1 MHPEMKVFNCSIVRG
16 GTSKGIF
23 FEKNDLPVDA
33 DLREKVILAAFGSPD
48 VRQIDGLGGADVL
61 TSKLAIVSPSESPD
75 ADVDYTFGQVS
86 FEQAFIDYK
95 GNCGNI
101 SSGVGPF
108 AIDTGMIPAQEP
120 ITKVRIRQMN
130 SNTILV
136 AEVPVK
142 DGRAQVE
149 GDSHIDGVP
158 GTGAKIT
165 LDWSGTVGA
174 QTGKLLPTGN
184 TKDIIKVGNKEYT
197 VSLVDAGNPLVFI
210 QAKDLGMKGTETTA
224 EIEANGELMKNILA
238 IRAEAAVIF
247 GLTEK
252 AERAEK
258 ESPYNPFFA
267 IVSPPQDYEALN
279 GRHVKAEEIDMVSR
293 LSFMLKM
300 HKTYPIT
307 GTVCTGAASRI
318 PGTVVWDVIRD
329 TAKQDGTLR
338 IGHPGGVIPVETEAV
353 SVEGEIQIKRIG
365 VYRTARKIM
374 DGLVYIK
381 ESYLSAKNGV

>member
-1 MHPEMKVFNCSIVRG
+1 MHPEMKTFNCSIVRG

-23 FEKNDLPVDA
+23 FKENDLPADA
-33 DLREKVILAAFGSPD
+33 ELRDKVILAAFGSPD

-61 TSKLAIVSPSESPD
+61 TSKLAIVGPSKSPD

-86 FEQAFIDYK
+86 FEQPFIDYK

-101 SSGVGPF
+101 SAGVGAF
-108 AIDTGMIPAQEP
+108 AIDAGMVATTEP
-120 ITKVRIRQMN
+120 ITKVRIRLT
-130 SNTILV
+130 NTNRILT
-136 AEVPVK
+136 ADVPVK
-142 DGRAQVE
+142 DGMAQVD
-149 GDSHIDGVP
+149 GDFHIDGVP

-184 TKDIIKVGNKEYT
+184 AKDIIKVEGKEYT

-210 QAKDLGMKGTETTA
+210 KAEDLGMKGTETAA
-224 EIEANGELMKNILA
+224 EIEANSETWETIMK
-238 IRAEAAVIF
+238 IRDEAAVIF
-247 GLTEK
+247 GLTDSVEK
-252 AERAEK
+252 ARK
-258 ESPYNPFFA
+258 DSPYNPFFA

-279 GRHVKAEEIDMVSR
+279 GLQVKAEDVDMVSR

-318 PGTVVWDVIRD
+318 PGTVVWDVMRE
-329 TAKQDGTLR
+329 TAKQDGTFR

-353 SVEGEIQIKRIG
+353 TENGLTEIKRIG

-374 DGLVYIK
+374 DGQVYIK
-381 ESYLSAKNGV
+381 NSVLKK